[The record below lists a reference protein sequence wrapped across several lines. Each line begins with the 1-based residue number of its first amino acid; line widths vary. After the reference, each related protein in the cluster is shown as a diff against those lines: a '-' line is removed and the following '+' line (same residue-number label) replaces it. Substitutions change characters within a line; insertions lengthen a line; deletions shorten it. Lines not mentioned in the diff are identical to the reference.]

1 MVAHAARSRAQAE
14 SSRPV
19 DDDRWHVILAS
30 GETKVLT
37 LEQLDDLFRLDIIDA
52 DTKVWQ
58 PGMPE
63 WEPLSVVAG
72 LEPPTEIKVAPP
84 PPPSR
89 RPVPPRKPTPA
100 LAAVPPA
107 PVRTPLGAA
116 PASLPPRSAAVHTL
130 SGRAVTLPWS
140 EQAAPV
146 GASASVTLPW
156 GGTSRA
162 PGAAQAVSALAMPES
177 LRPMVLSEAP
187 APMAA
192 PRPNRLG
199 SVLVALAIV
208 AGAGI
213 SLYRNDV
220 LRDVA
225 QSTGQERHYAQLEAA
240 LGSPG
245 FGTPRAVKE
254 LSAASLPLRSPPEA
268 AVPAAHMER
277 SQTAAPVHA
286 TTSAR
291 ADAEVTTDRPRET
304 AASRASEGSSRGLQ
318 AAFAAQVGGAKAS
331 PSKAARRTATPAVP
345 ARRAEPRSAS
355 AGLGIRGSSNT
366 HDPLNGKL

>member
-19 DDDRWHVILAS
+19 DDDLWHVIVAS

-58 PGMPE
+58 PGMRD
-63 WEPLSVVAG
+63 WLPLSVVAG
-72 LEPPTEIKVAPP
+72 LEPPTEIKAPP

-89 RPVPPRKPTPA
+89 RPVPPRKPTPV

-107 PVRTPLGAA
+107 PVRAPLPAA
-116 PASLPPRSAAVHTL
+116 PPALPLRSAVQTL

-140 EQAAPV
+140 GQAAAL
-146 GASASVTLPW
+146 GASESVTLPW

-162 PGAAQAVSALAMPES
+162 PDAGPAVSALAMPES
-177 LRPMVLSEAP
+177 LRPIVLSEGPVPFAP
-187 APMAA
+187 
-192 PRPNRLG
+192 PRSNRLG
-199 SVLVALAIV
+199 GVLVALAML
-208 AGAGI
+208 AGVGI

-225 QSTGQERHYAQLEAA
+225 QSTGQARHYAQLEAA

-254 LSAASLPLRSPPEA
+254 LTAASLPLRSSAEA
-268 AVPAAHMER
+268 ASPAAARTER
-277 SQTAAPVHA
+277 SQAGAPVQASSSDRAEAERTADKPRDTTAA
-286 TTSAR
+286 
-291 ADAEVTTDRPRET
+291 RE
-304 AASRASEGSSRGLQ
+304 SEGSSRGLQ
-318 AAFAAQVGGAKAS
+318 AAFAAQLGGAKAS
-331 PSKAARRTATPAVP
+331 PSKAARRTATPAAP
-345 ARRAEPRSAS
+345 TRRSEPRAAS
-355 AGLGIRGSSNT
+355 AGLGIKGSSNT